1 MADTEQNSINA
12 LGFASMAKEMQANF
26 KQVEEL
32 MAGFT
37 QSYEGMNLDPFNM
50 KQAYSDWWEAVAKNP
65 QKVMEANMAFWQK
78 SLELTQQAMFG
89 FMGADTAPV
98 IETPK
103 SDRRFSHEDWA
114 NKPIF
119 DVIKQS
125 YLLTSDWMRKVV
137 ASAEGLDEHTSERV

>member
-89 FMGADTAPV
+89 FMGAACQY
-98 IETPK
+98 EK
-103 SDRRFSHEDWA
+103 A
-114 NKPIF
+114 
-119 DVIKQS
+119 
-125 YLLTSDWMRKVV
+125 RK
-137 ASAEGLDEHTSERV
+137 GNDC